1 MTHRRSLLPILTMF
15 IVAFITIGCSES
27 KGFGDREFW
36 ETATADD
43 VRKAIER
50 GESINDPIG
59 PFGSGFP
66 LHQAVDHATD
76 VDAIR
81 VLLIRGARVDAKTRL
96 IGQQT
101 PLHWTVNRS
110 EYQIRGEIM
119 KLLLEHGANVEARD
133 EYGNTP
139 LHSVGFLNIE
149 NLEERG
155 HPSFVEILLNY
166 GADIHARNDNGDTP
180 LHRAHKPEIAK
191 ALLNYGANV
200 NERNEEGLTPLHR
213 KGAEITLLLL
223 DYGADIEAQAYWSG
237 LTPLH
242 YAVIRRDLTAAE
254 ALLDSGANIN
264 AIDDIGQT
272 ALHHA
277 VGPEHEPELAIVEL
291 LLKRGI
297 DRDARDESGNTPC
310 LLSKAWHENAELHR
324 LLCE

>member
-1 MTHRRSLLPILTMF
+1 MTL
-15 IVAFITIGCSES
+15 ITIFLLLGCSES
-27 KGFGDREFW
+27 KGFDDREFW

-50 GESINDPIG
+50 GESVNDPIG

-96 IGQQT
+96 IGQET
-101 PLHWTVNRS
+101 PLHRAANRS

-119 KLLLEHGANVEARD
+119 KLLLEHGANVNARD
-133 EYGNTP
+133 EDGDTP
-139 LHSVGFLNIE
+139 LHSVGLWNIE
-149 NLEERG
+149 NLEEKG

-166 GADIHARNDNGDTP
+166 GADIQARNDNGDTP

-191 ALLNYGANV
+191 ALLDNGANV
-200 NERNEEGLTPLHR
+200 NARNDEGLTPLHG
-213 KGAEITLLLL
+213 KGAEVTLLLL
-223 DYGADIEAQAYWSG
+223 HYGADIEAQSYYSG

-242 YAVIRRDLTAAE
+242 YAIILQNLTAAE

-264 AIDDIGQT
+264 TIDDIGQT

-277 VGPEHEPELAIVEL
+277 VGIGT
-291 LLKRGI
+291 R
-297 DRDARDESGNTPC
+297 T
-310 LLSKAWHENAELHR
+310 
-324 LLCE
+324 